1 MFAREIPATISKVVS
16 ELSRKMR
23 NILGNKLLKRS
34 KRRVRT
40 ILYLGKAIRCLR
52 GLAFLNYN

>member
-34 KRRVRT
+34 
-40 ILYLGKAIRCLR
+40 
-52 GLAFLNYN
+52 